1 MSFEQRNPLG
11 ESENVCKNSDSTK
24 ETLKKPQRK
33 LFFKYQGTTGKTEKK
48 TTGKSTGKAIGETAG
63 KTTGKAEWG
72 AEV

>member
-11 ESENVCKNSDSTK
+11 ESENVCKNSDSSK

-33 LFFKYQGTTGKTEKK
+33 FFFKYQG